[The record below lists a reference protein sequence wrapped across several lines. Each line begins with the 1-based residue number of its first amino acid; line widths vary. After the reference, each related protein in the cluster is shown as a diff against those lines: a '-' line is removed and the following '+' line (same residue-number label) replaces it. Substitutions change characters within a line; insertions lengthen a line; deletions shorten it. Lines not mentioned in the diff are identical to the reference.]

1 MKTTTKPMHMSLI
14 AWIAFTILAVAVIFS
29 FAQSQDYRLLAI
41 AIPMLAALVLIP
53 MVLTRMSQSAYSD
66 ATPLYEKKAKFHK
79 ISSIDLSKVGE
90 AVKIRGAIEKISFK
104 WLNRPH
110 LKINDGTGT
119 ISAILFTSPRES
131 LAVGEQVEVLGRVMK
146 GFPNRRAQA
155 ISAIDIKKLNLEEEK
170 NAKGRA

>member
-14 AWIAFTILAVAVIFS
+14 AWVTFAVFTVVVIVS
-29 FAQSQDYRLLAI
+29 FAQNKDYRLLAF
-41 AIPMLAALVLIP
+41 AIPMLAALVIIP
-53 MVLTRMSQSAYSD
+53 MVLTRMSQGAYSD
-66 ATPLYEKKAKFHK
+66 AAPLYEKRAKFHK
-79 ISSIDLSKVGE
+79 ISNIDLSKVGE

-119 ISAILFTSPRES
+119 IPAILFTSPRES
-131 LAVGEQVEVLGRVMK
+131 LAVGEQVEVLGTVMK

-155 ISAIDIKKLNLEEEK
+155 ISVIAVRKLNS
-170 NAKGRA
+170 